1 MQLTFFGHACFHL
14 ETGQGEILFDPF
26 LTGNPMAAKTAQE
39 VTADA
44 LLISHGHGDHL
55 GDGIGISKRLGIPI
69 VATFELALYCEKQG
83 AKTHAMHIGGDYTFP
98 FGWVKLTPA
107 WHGSSVE
114 ADGEIIYTGQPCG
127 FLVQAGGKTAYF
139 AGDTGLFGDMQLL
152 GDMYDIDVAML
163 PIGGNFVMGIEDA
176 VRAAKMLRAKTVIP
190 MHYNTFDLIKQDP
203 EEFARRLQALR
214 IDCRVL
220 NPGESVEIRC

>member
-1 MQLTFFGHACFHL
+1 MKLTFLGHACFHL
-14 ETGQGEILFDPF
+14 KTEQGELLFDPY
-26 LTGNPMAAKTAQE
+26 LTGNPLATQAAQD

-44 LLISHGHGDHL
+44 ILVSHGHGDHL
-55 GDGIGISKRLGIPI
+55 GDAIAISKRLDIPI
-69 VATFELALYCEKQG
+69 VTNFELALYCEKQG

-114 ADGEIIYTGQPCG
+114 HDGEIIYAGQPCG
-127 FLVQAGGKTAYF
+127 VVVRADGKTAYF

-163 PIGGNFVMGIEDA
+163 PIGGNFVMGVEDA
-176 VRAAKMLRAKTVIP
+176 VRAAKMLRASTVVP
-190 MHYNTFDLIKQDP
+190 MHYNTFELIRQDP
-203 EEFARRLQALR
+203 EEFARRLEALR
-214 IDCRVL
+214 INCRIL
-220 NPGESVEIRC
+220 NPGEATEV

>member
-1 MQLTFFGHACFHL
+1 MRLTFLGHACFHL
-14 ETGQGEILFDPF
+14 ATEQGEILFDPY
-26 LTGNPMAAKTAQE
+26 LTGNPQASMTADE

-55 GDGIGISKRLGIPI
+55 GDGIEISKRLNIPI
-69 VATFELALYCEKQG
+69 IAAFELALYCEKHG
-83 AKTHAMHIGGDYTFP
+83 AKTHAMHIGGDHAFP

-107 WHGSSVE
+107 FHGSSVE
-114 ADGEIIYTGQPCG
+114 ENGQTIYSGQPAG
-127 FLVQAGGKTAYF
+127 FVVQAGGKTAYF
-139 AGDTGLFGDMQLL
+139 AGDTGLFGDMKLL

-190 MHYNTFDLIKQDP
+190 MHYNTFPLIKQEP
-203 EEFARRLQALR
+203 EEFAQRLQALR
-214 IDCRVL
+214 INCQIL
-220 NPGESVEIRC
+220 ASGESVKI